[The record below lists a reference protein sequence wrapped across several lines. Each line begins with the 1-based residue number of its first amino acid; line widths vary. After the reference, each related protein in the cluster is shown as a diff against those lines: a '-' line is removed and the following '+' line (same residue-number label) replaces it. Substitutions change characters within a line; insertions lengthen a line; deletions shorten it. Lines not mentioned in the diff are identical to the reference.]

1 MTLSSKQKKLLH
13 TIAVAFATGA
23 LTALQIGL
31 TTGLTEGKALVALL
45 IGAAVAGLSRVA
57 GALLS
62 EIQTTEQRAD
72 PQHGADT

>member
-1 MTLSSKQKKLLH
+1 MMLSAQQKKLVH

-31 TTGLTEGKALVALL
+31 TTGLTEKKALVALV
-45 IGAAVAGLSRVA
+45 IGATVAGLSRVA

-62 EIQTTEQRAD
+62 EIQTSEPKPAPPT
-72 PQHGADT
+72 GADT